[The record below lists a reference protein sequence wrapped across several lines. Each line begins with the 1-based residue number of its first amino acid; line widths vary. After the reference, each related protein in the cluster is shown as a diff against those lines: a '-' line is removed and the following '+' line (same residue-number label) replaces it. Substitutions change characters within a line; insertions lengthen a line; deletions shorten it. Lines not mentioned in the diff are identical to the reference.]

1 MRKIPDDKLE
11 KMRANED
18 NLKALDDFV
27 SDDARAMFLFA
38 I

>member
-11 KMRANED
+11 KLRANED
-18 NLKALDDFV
+18 TIKALDDFC